1 MYVCTQSMFLLIG
14 RETGS
19 DFLHSVR
26 CPAPKRYPDARHAK
40 AMAPLRHVRFYCD
53 DSDTDTI
60 ELEEGRM
67 GMGVNNGQAARKV
80 GFREKGLIFESAVYV
95 PAPVSGQKGWISH
108 LHSGH
113 ALDKRALLTLTC
125 RVVAATVAIA
135 VAPERL
141 LKDTRAKS
149 SEAQSLLTRIT
160 GCGFDE
166 SQREGH
172 AYYCGNGTRIS
183 STTTPFSAMPFVT
196 ERDFNSIEAL
206 EHASGTRRGPLQR
219 LVNVNLH
226 QIQLSYA
233 VCPFRFDQCDIRI
246 ATLALQVHLRL
257 TQSESERTPMER
269 RNRLELNGG
278 RVDARIDPRLF
289 KKKTRR
295 TYYGISRVGN
305 CLYEEHGH
313 ACQCHKMGVKAPQRQ
328 DHTGTWRYSGVFRPR
343 RLTSINYN
351 AYDDVDALSA
361 LLFMIT
367 CGFLKGWTRQSVTSR
382 TP

>member
-1 MYVCTQSMFLLIG
+1 LHVCTQSIFLLID

-19 DFLHSVR
+19 DFLHGRR

-60 ELEEGRM
+60 ELEEGRT

-80 GFREKGLIFESAVYV
+80 GFREKGLIFESAAYV

-113 ALDKRALLTLTC
+113 ALDKSALLTLTC

-135 VAPERL
+135 VAPERR

-149 SEAQSLLTRIT
+149 SEARSLLTRIT

-172 AYYCGNGTRIS
+172 AYYCGTERESQS

-226 QIQLSYA
+226 QIQFSYA
-233 VCPFRFDQCDIRI
+233 VCPFRFDRCRFQ
-246 ATLALQVHLRL
+246 
-257 TQSESERTPMER
+257 
-269 RNRLELNGG
+269 LNGG

-289 KKKTRR
+289 
-295 TYYGISRVGN
+295 
-305 CLYEEHGH
+305 E
-313 ACQCHKMGVKAPQRQ
+313 
-328 DHTGTWRYSGVFRPR
+328 
-343 RLTSINYN
+343 
-351 AYDDVDALSA
+351 
-361 LLFMIT
+361 
-367 CGFLKGWTRQSVTSR
+367 GWTRQSVTSR